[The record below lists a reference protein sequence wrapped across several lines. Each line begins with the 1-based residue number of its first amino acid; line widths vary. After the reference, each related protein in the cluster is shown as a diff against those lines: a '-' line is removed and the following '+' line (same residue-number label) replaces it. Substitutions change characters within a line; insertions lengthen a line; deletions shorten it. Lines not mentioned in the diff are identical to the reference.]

1 MSSPLSTAEV
11 QIIRPGLQTTIQDF
25 GRAGLRHQGVP
36 ASGAADPRAMIR
48 ANRCVGVEDGAAV
61 LEFTLNGPT
70 LRLTADTGFAVAGA
84 PCDVKLNGRV
94 VSAFKGHLAKAGSLI
109 EIGRI
114 TAGARGYIAFDR
126 AIAAREFGGS
136 KSTHIYSGLGGHK
149 GRALEKHDRIKLG
162 PRGGTGLSHEDS
174 LRITDAQILR
184 IVPGPEFRWLTE
196 KTKTRLTRLP
206 FTAGTQ
212 TDRMGTRLIG
222 KTLRLKSKTPE
233 MVSSAL
239 LPGTLQLPA
248 GGQIVLSLVDSHC
261 TGGYVRAARIIRRDL
276 PLTGQIKP
284 GSPIWFRWATEDDA

>member
-1 MSSPLSTAEV
+1 MIRAEI

-36 ASGAADPRAMIR
+36 ASGAADPRAMIN
-48 ANRCVGVEDGAAV
+48 ANRCAGVDDGAAV
-61 LEFTLNGPT
+61 FEFTLSGPT
-70 LRLTADTGFAVAGA
+70 LRVTVDTGFAVAGA
-84 PCDVKLNGRV
+84 PCEIKLNGRH

-114 TAGARGYIAFDR
+114 TQGARGYVAFDR

-136 KSTHIYSGLGGHK
+136 KSTHIYSGIGGHK
-149 GRALEKHDRIKLG
+149 GRALEKHDRIALG
-162 PRGGTGLSHEDS
+162 PRGGGGLSREDA
-174 LRITDAQILR
+174 LRILTPQILR
-184 IVPGPEFRWLTE
+184 IVPGPEFD
-196 KTKTRLTRLP
+196 RLTKASQDLLTRNK
-206 FTAGTQ
+206 FIAGPQ
-212 TDRMGTRLIG
+212 TDRMGTRLMG
-222 KTLRLKSKTPE
+222 DKLSLKSTTKQ

-284 GSPIWFRWATEDDA
+284 GAPIWFRWARERDV

>member
-1 MSSPLSTAEV
+1 MITAAV

-36 ASGAADPRAMIR
+36 ASGAADSRAMVI
-48 ANRCVGVEDGAAV
+48 ANRCVGMDNSAAV

-84 PCDVKLNGRV
+84 PCEIKLNGRV
-94 VSAFKGHLAKAGSLI
+94 VRESKGHLAKAGSLI

-114 TAGARGYIAFDR
+114 TQGARGYIAFDR
-126 AIAAREFGGS
+126 AMASREFGGS

-149 GRALEKHDRIKLG
+149 GRALEKHDSIKIG
-162 PRGGTGLSHEDS
+162 PRIGKGLSAEDP
-174 LRITDAQILR
+174 LRITDSQILR
-184 IVPGPEFRWLTE
+184 IVPGPEFRYLTE
-196 KTKTRLTRLP
+196 KSKTRLTQIP
-206 FTAGTQ
+206 FTASAQ
-212 TDRMGTRLIG
+212 TDRMGTRLNG
-222 KTLRLKSKTPE
+222 KKLSLKSKTPQ

-284 GSPIWFRWATEDDA
+284 GSPLWFRWATEDDA